1 MRNYIAFLKKELLES
16 VRTYRLFIIIAV
28 FFAFGMMSPLTAKLM
43 PKLISYAQKDGM
55 KISMPEPAA
64 IDSWKQFF
72 KDISGMGLIVIALI
86 FSGVLAN
93 ELSKGTLVNML
104 TKGLNRS
111 TVILS
116 KFTAMIIIWTASYA
130 LAFAMA
136 FVYTAYLFKN
146 HEMHNLLFS
155 VFCLWL
161 FGVLLLSVILL
172 GATLIKSSYGC
183 LFITGTVVAILMVL
197 NTFPKLQEYNP
208 FSLASYNAA
217 LLTSS
222 VKVSELYYPT
232 FISCALV
239 LICII
244 GSILIFNKK
253 QI

>member
-1 MRNYIAFLKKELLES
+1 MTNYIAFLKKELLES
-16 VRTYRLFIIIAV
+16 VRTYKFFIILAV
-28 FFAFGMMSPLTAKLM
+28 FFAFGMISPLTAKLM

-72 KDISGMGLIVIALI
+72 KNISGMGLISIVLV
-86 FSGVLAN
+86 FSGILTS

-116 KFTAMIIIWTASYA
+116 KFTAMIIIWTTSYV

-136 FVYTAYLFKN
+136 SIYTAYLFKN
-146 HEMHNLLFS
+146 HQMHNLLFS
-155 VFCLWL
+155 IFCLWL
-161 FGVLLLSVILL
+161 FGVLLLAVILL
-172 GATLIKSSYGC
+172 GGVLVKSGYGC
-183 LFITGTVVAILMVL
+183 LFVTGIVAAFLMFL
-197 NTFPKLQEYNP
+197 NMFPKLQKFNP
-208 FSLASYNAA
+208 FSLTSYNVS

-222 VKVSELYYPT
+222 IKVSKLYYPI
-232 FISCALV
+232 FSSFVLIS
-239 LICII
+239 ICII

-253 QI
+253 QV

>member
-1 MRNYIAFLKKELLES
+1 MTNYVAFLKKELLES
-16 VRTYRLFIIIAV
+16 VRTYKLFIIIAV

-43 PKLISYAQKDGM
+43 PKLLSYAQQDGV

-64 IDSWKQFF
+64 IDSWRQFF
-72 KDISGMGLIVIALI
+72 KNILEIGLIVTALI

-104 TKGLNRS
+104 TKGLSRS

-116 KFTAMIIIWTASYA
+116 KFTAMIIIWTTSYI
-130 LAFAMA
+130 LAFVMA
-136 FVYTAYLFKN
+136 LIYTAYLFKN
-146 HEMHNLLFS
+146 NEMHNLLFS

-161 FGVLLLSVILL
+161 FGVLLIAVILL
-172 GATLIKSSYGC
+172 GGTLVKSSYGC
-183 LFITGTVVAILMVL
+183 LFITGAAAAILMVL
-197 NTFPKLQEYNP
+197 NAFPKLQKYNP
-208 FSLASYNAA
+208 FSLASYNVA

-222 VKVSELYYPT
+222 IEVSKLYYPI
-232 FISCALV
+232 FNSFV
-239 LICII
+239 LILMCII

>member
-16 VRTYRLFIIIAV
+16 VRTYKLFIIIAV
-28 FFAFGMMSPLTAKLM
+28 FFAFGMMSPLAAKLM

-72 KDISGMGLIVIALI
+72 KNISGMGLIVTALI

-116 KFTAMIIIWTASYA
+116 KFTAMIIIWTTSYA

-136 FVYTAYLFKN
+136 FTYTAYLFKN

-172 GATLIKSSYGC
+172 GGVLVKSSYGC
-183 LFITGTVVAILMVL
+183 LFITGTVAAILMVL
-197 NTFPKLQEYNP
+197 NAFPKLQKYNP

-222 VKVSELYYPT
+222 VKVSELYYSI
-232 FISCALV
+232 FISCALI
-239 LICII
+239 LACII